1 VNTRSIRRELR
12 ASWAFIERNFNLTKR
27 YWKWEVV
34 FLVYTVANSVTMG
47 FIGKGVEAFSGAT
60 LDTSYLI
67 LYMLLGSILWG
78 YLSILFEIV
87 AETVAWERWE
97 ETIEYT
103 FMAPIHRANHLLSVC
118 VYAILYGII
127 RSGLIL
133 FAVAFFFDLSLS
145 SANLLSAAG
154 ILSVASFS
162 FVGLGITAAI
172 LPLISPEK
180 GVQVVHIFQALLLMF
195 SGVYYEID
203 VLPYW
208 MQVVARFSP
217 ATYALRGMRAAILE
231 GQPFLSLWDQIWP
244 LMLLG
249 AALLPMGMIT
259 FGRME
264 IWAKTKGVLKRS
276 G

>member
-1 VNTRSIRRELR
+1 
-12 ASWAFIERNFNLTKR
+12 
-27 YWKWEVV
+27 
-34 FLVYTVANSVTMG
+34 
-47 FIGKGVEAFSGAT
+47 
-60 LDTSYLI
+60 
-67 LYMLLGSILWG
+67 
-78 YLSILFEIV
+78 
-87 AETVAWERWE
+87 
-97 ETIEYT
+97 
-103 FMAPIHRANHLLSVC
+103 
-118 VYAILYGII
+118 
-127 RSGLIL
+127 
-133 FAVAFFFDLSLS
+133 
-145 SANLLSAAG
+145 
-154 ILSVASFS
+154 
-162 FVGLGITAAI
+162 LGITAAI

-208 MQVVARFSP
+208 TQVVARFSP

-231 GQPFLSLWDQIWP
+231 EQPFLSLWNQIWP
-244 LMLLG
+244 LILLG

>member
-231 GQPFLSLWDQIWP
+231 GQSFLSLWDQIWP

>member
-1 VNTRSIRRELR
+1 MNLKHVVGELR
-12 ASWAFIERNFNLTKR
+12 ASWAFIERNFNLSKR

-34 FLVYTVANSVTMG
+34 FFVYTVANSVTMG
-47 FIGKGVEAFSGAT
+47 FIGKGVEAFSGVT
-60 LDTSYLI
+60 LDTNYLI

-103 FMAPIHRANHLLSVC
+103 FMAPIRRANHLLSVC
-118 VYAILYGII
+118 AYAIIYGII

-133 FAVAFFFDLSLS
+133 FTVAVFFDLSLS
-145 SANLLSAAG
+145 SANLASAAA

-162 FVGLGITAAI
+162 FVGLGIMAAV
-172 LPLISPEK
+172 LPLVSPEK

-203 VLPYW
+203 VLPQW
-208 MQVVARFSP
+208 MQMVARFSP
-217 ATYALRGMRAAILE
+217 ATYALQGMRAAILE
-231 GQPFLSLWDQIWP
+231 GASFTSLWNEVWP

-249 AALLPMGMIT
+249 AALLPMGIVT
-259 FGRME
+259 FGKME
-264 IWAKTKGVLKRS
+264 VWAKTKGVLKRS